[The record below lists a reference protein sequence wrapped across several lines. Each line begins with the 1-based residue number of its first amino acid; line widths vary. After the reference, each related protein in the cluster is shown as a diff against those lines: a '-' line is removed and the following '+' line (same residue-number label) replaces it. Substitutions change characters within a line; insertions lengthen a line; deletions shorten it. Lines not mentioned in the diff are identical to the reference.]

1 MKCAHLR
8 RALETLSRQA
18 GYTPYSGAEQQLS
31 GVVKEYPAAWLNT
44 PKFRSIEGRLHGR
57 VSYDVTMHLM
67 HLAKRETNSETT
79 ARLDEMETQ
88 MVRIF
93 SELSRYDHIVV
104 IEGLEIKSSQLSLS
118 NHGVISQ
125 TATAKVILTF

>member
-8 RALETLSRQA
+8 RALETLSHQA
-18 GYTPYSGAEQQLS
+18 GYTLYSGAERQLS
-31 GVVKEYPAAWLNT
+31 GTIKEYPAAWLNT
-44 PKFRSIEGRLHGR
+44 PKLRSIEGRLHGR

-79 ARLDEMETQ
+79 TRLDEMEIQ
-88 MVRIF
+88 MEKIF
-93 SELSRYDHIVV
+93 SELSLYDHIVV
-104 IEGLEIKSSQLSLS
+104 IEGLEIKSNQVSLS
-118 NHGVISQ
+118 NHGEISQ